1 MAATALAQKPVT
13 EAYSYMD
20 RINKLRDRV
29 LKSTPTMDIENALI
43 LTESF
48 KKTEALPR
56 EMRKAMAFKD
66 VCSKK
71 TVTIWDHELIVG
83 CSGKMARGGVLC
95 ADVCWSVLDKELDTI
110 STRPYDP
117 FYISEEDKQLFKE
130 VIKPYWQGR
139 SNFEKWEAQA
149 PPDIVDL
156 KENAVIYIDRKA
168 VRGPGELT
176 PNYEELLRE
185 GMNGIIS
192 YIEKKKSEYSLSKP
206 NHYPRIAYLN
216 AMLTAAEG
224 IITLG
229 RRYRDEALRMA
240 AQETDAL
247 RREELERIAE
257 VFFQIPANPARTFH
271 EALQFVYLYHSSI
284 FMEQNA
290 ASYNLGRIDQ
300 YLYPYYKADIEAGRL
315 TPEEAQELLDCC
327 WIKLAEP
334 CLFQDGI
341 TAEYA
346 NGYTMFQNVCAGG
359 IDANGRDAVNE
370 LSYMVI
376 QASMDTMLYQPSLSV
391 RYNLA
396 KNPDSFLRKCAEC
409 INTGNGFPAFHNDEV
424 GIRMVQNKGV
434 PLHEAYDW
442 NPCGCVETNLSGRI
456 RGYVSADVNLGSI
469 VEFVLFRG
477 LHRKS
482 GKMLGMDTG
491 DPAAFTSYEQFADAV
506 KRQIDYII
514 TKVVEANNILDEI
527 WDDRPVPF
535 ISLSFR
541 NCIDTAT
548 DYTHGGTKYECGN
561 GIIYDGVADFINSI
575 AAVKELVYE
584 KKTVSMEKL
593 LHALAADFV
602 SYEDVEK
609 KCLEAG
615 KYGND
620 LSGPDQVAAEMLTY
634 LAIQTNTQDS
644 KYGKLM
650 AGILPVT
657 AHVPLGKV
665 VGALPSGRK
674 AWTTLTDGLSPTG
687 GTDVNGASAVLKSV
701 ANIPHDLY
709 ASGTL
714 LNMKLSPEL
723 MKDGRGTLNLMA
735 LLKSACSLGIYHAQ
749 FNVVDKATLLKA
761 QKYPDDYRDLLV
773 RVAGYTAYFV
783 ELCPDVQNE
792 IINRTAQES
801 FSGARIGGCC

>member
-1 MAATALAQKPVT
+1 MT
-13 EAYSYMD
+13 YMD
-20 RINKLRDRV
+20 RITKLRDRV
-29 LKSTPTMDIENALI
+29 VNATPTMDIENALI

-48 KKTEALPR
+48 RKTEALPR
-56 EMRKAMAFKD
+56 ENRKAQAFKD
-66 VCSKK
+66 VCAQK
-71 TVTIWDHELIVG
+71 TITIWDHELIVG
-83 CSGKMARGGVLC
+83 CSGKMPRGGVLC
-95 ADVCWSVLDKELDTI
+95 ADVCWSVLDKELETI
-110 STRPYDP
+110 SNRPYDP
-117 FYISEEDKQLFKE
+117 FYISEEDKTKFKE

-149 PPDIVDL
+149 PQDIVDL

-176 PNYEELLRE
+176 PHYAELLSE
-185 GMNGIIS
+185 GMEGIMA
-192 YIEKKKSEYSLSKP
+192 YIEKKKAEYDLAKA
-206 NHYPRIAYLN
+206 NHYPRVAYLD
-216 AMLTAAEG
+216 AMITAAEG
-224 IITLG
+224 MIILG
-229 RRYRDEALRMA
+229 QRYREEALRQA
-240 AQETDAL
+240 KDEADETRKQEL
-247 RREELERIAE
+247 LELAE
-257 VFFQIPANPARTFH
+257 VFSQIPAKPARTFH

-290 ASYNLGRIDQ
+290 ASYNLGRMDQ
-300 YLYPYYKADIEAGRL
+300 YLYPYYKADLEAGRI
-315 TPEEAQELLDCC
+315 TPEKAQELLDCT

-334 CLFQDGI
+334 CLFQDGV

-359 IDANGRDAVNE
+359 IDKHGQDAVND

-391 RYNLA
+391 RYNLS
-396 KNPDSFLRKCAEC
+396 KNPDSFLKKCAEC

-442 NPCGCVETNLSGRI
+442 NPCGCVETNLAGKI
-456 RGYVSADVNLGSI
+456 RGYVSADVNLASL

-482 GKMLGMDTG
+482 GKILGKDTG
-491 DPAAFTSYEQFADAV
+491 DPRNFKTYEDFATAV
-506 KRQIDYII
+506 REQVDFII
-514 TKVVEANNILDEI
+514 RKVVKANNILDEI

-548 DYTHGGTKYECGN
+548 DYTHGGTKYPCGN

-575 AAVKELVYE
+575 AAVKELVFDTGDVE
-584 KKTVSMEKL
+584 MEELIK
-593 LHALAADFV
+593 ALDADFV
-602 SYEDVEK
+602 GYETIQK
-609 KCLEAG
+609 RCLDAE

-620 LSGPDQVAAEMLTY
+620 LDNPDRVAAEMMTY
-634 LAIQTNTQDS
+634 LAVQTNTQDS
-644 KYGKLM
+644 KYGNLM
-650 AGILPVT
+650 SGILPVT
-657 AHVPLGKV
+657 AHVPLGKT
-665 VGALPSGRK
+665 VGALPSGRN

-687 GTDVNGASAVLKSV
+687 GTDINGASAVLKSV
-701 ANIPHDLY
+701 AKIPHDLY

-723 MKDGRGTLNLMA
+723 MKEGGRGIVNLMN
-735 LLKSACSLGIYHAQ
+735 LLKTACSLGVFHAQ
-749 FNVVDKATLLKA
+749 FNVVDKEQLIKA
-761 QKYPDDYRDLLV
+761 QKEPEKYKDLLI

-783 ELCPDVQNE
+783 ELCPEVQDE
-792 IINRTAQES
+792 IIHRTIQES
-801 FSGARIGGCC
+801 FNPHKIACCG

>member
-1 MAATALAQKPVT
+1 MGIENKTA
-13 EAYSYMD
+13 SYMN

-29 LKSTPTMDIENALI
+29 VNATPTMDIENALI

-56 EMRKAMAFKD
+56 EMRKAQAFKD
-66 VCSKK
+66 VCTKK
-71 TVTIWDHELIVG
+71 TITIWDNELIVG

-95 ADVCWSVLDKELDTI
+95 ADVCWSVLDKELETI
-110 STRPYDP
+110 SNRPYDP
-117 FYISEEDKQLFKE
+117 FYISDEDKKLFKD
-130 VIKPYWQGR
+130 VIKPYWLGR

-149 PPDIVDL
+149 PKDIVDL

-176 PNYEELLRE
+176 PAYDELLRE
-185 GMNGIIS
+185 GMDGIIA
-192 YIEKKKSEYSLSKP
+192 YIEQKKSEYDLSKP

-216 AMLTAAEG
+216 AMITAAEG
-224 IITLG
+224 MKILG
-229 RRYRDEALRMA
+229 ERYREEALRLA
-240 AQETDAL
+240 AEETDET
-247 RREELERIAE
+247 RRGELEKIAE
-257 VFFQIPANPARTFH
+257 VFSQIPARPARNFH
-271 EALQFVYLYHSSI
+271 EAIQFVYLYHSSI

-300 YLYPYYKADIEAGRL
+300 YLYPYYKADLEAGRIS
-315 TPEEAQELLDCC
+315 PEHAQELFDCT
-327 WIKLAEP
+327 WVKLAEP
-334 CLFQDGI
+334 CLFQDGV

-359 IDANGRDAVNE
+359 IDQFGQDAVND

-396 KNPDSFLRKCAEC
+396 KNPDSFLRKCADC

-424 GIRMVQNKGV
+424 GIRMMQNKGV

-469 VEFVLFRG
+469 VEFVMNRG
-477 LHRKS
+477 IHRKS
-482 GKMLGMDTG
+482 GKMLGIDTG
-491 DPAAFTSYEQFADAV
+491 DPRQFSTHREFADAV
-506 KRQIDYII
+506 KNQIDYII
-514 TKVVEANNILDEI
+514 KKVVEANNVLDEI

-535 ISLSFR
+535 ISLTFR

-548 DYTHGGTKYECGN
+548 DYTHGGTKYKCGN
-561 GIIYDGVADFINSI
+561 GIIYDGIADFINSI
-575 AAVKELVYE
+575 AAVKELVFD
-584 KKTVSMEKL
+584 KKSVTMGQLIE
-593 LHALAADFV
+593 ALDADF
-602 SYEDVEK
+602 EGFDEIRE
-609 KCLEAG
+609 KCLNAE

-620 LSGPDQVAAEMLTY
+620 LDNPDRVAAEMMTHI
-634 LAIQTNTQDS
+634 AVNTNKQDS

-650 AGILPVT
+650 SGVLPVT

-701 ANIPHDLY
+701 AKIPHDLFS
-709 ASGTL
+709 SGTL
-714 LNMKLSPEL
+714 LNMKLSNEL
-723 MKDGRGTLNLMA
+723 MKEERGPVHLMS
-735 LLKSACSLGIYHAQ
+735 LLKSACSLGVFHAQ
-749 FNVVDKATLLKA
+749 FNVVDREVLLKA
-761 QKYPDDYRDLLV
+761 QKYPEDHKDLLI

-783 ELCPDVQNE
+783 ELCPEVQDE
-792 IINRTAQES
+792 IIHRTVQEE
-801 FSGARIGGCC
+801 FTPARAGGCC

>member
-1 MAATALAQKPVT
+1 MT
-13 EAYSYMD
+13 YMD
-20 RINKLRDRV
+20 RITKLRDRV
-29 LKSTPTMDIENALI
+29 VNATPTMDIENALI

-48 KKTEALPR
+48 RKTEALPR
-56 EMRKAMAFKD
+56 ENRKAQAFKD
-66 VCSKK
+66 VCAQK
-71 TVTIWDHELIVG
+71 TITIWDHELIVG
-83 CSGKMARGGVLC
+83 CSGKMPRGGVLC
-95 ADVCWSVLDKELDTI
+95 ADVCWSVLDKELETI
-110 STRPYDP
+110 SNRPYDP
-117 FYISEEDKQLFKE
+117 FYISEEDKTKFKE

-149 PPDIVDL
+149 PQDIVDL

-176 PNYEELLRE
+176 PHYAELLSE
-185 GMNGIIS
+185 GMEGIMA
-192 YIEKKKSEYSLSKP
+192 YIEKKKAEYDLAKA
-206 NHYPRIAYLN
+206 NHYPRVAYLD
-216 AMLTAAEG
+216 AMITAAEG
-224 IITLG
+224 MIILG
-229 RRYRDEALRMA
+229 QRYREEALRQA
-240 AQETDAL
+240 KDEADETRKQEL
-247 RREELERIAE
+247 LELAE
-257 VFFQIPANPARTFH
+257 VFSQIPAKPARTFH

-290 ASYNLGRIDQ
+290 ASYNLGRMDQ
-300 YLYPYYKADIEAGRL
+300 YLYPYYKADLEAGRI
-315 TPEEAQELLDCC
+315 TPEKAQELLDCT

-334 CLFQDGI
+334 CLFQDGV

-359 IDANGRDAVNE
+359 IDKHGQDAVND

-391 RYNLA
+391 RYNLS
-396 KNPDSFLRKCAEC
+396 KNPDSFLKKCAEC

-442 NPCGCVETNLSGRI
+442 NPCGCVETNLAGKI
-456 RGYVSADVNLGSI
+456 RGYVSADVNLASL

-482 GKMLGMDTG
+482 GKILGKDTG
-491 DPAAFTSYEQFADAV
+491 DPRNFKTYEDFATAV
-506 KRQIDYII
+506 REQVDFII
-514 TKVVEANNILDEI
+514 RKVVKANNILDEI

-548 DYTHGGTKYECGN
+548 DYTHGGTKYPCGN

-575 AAVKELVYE
+575 AAVKELVFDTGDVE
-584 KKTVSMEKL
+584 MEELIK
-593 LHALAADFV
+593 ALDADFAG
-602 SYEDVEK
+602 YENIQK
-609 KCLEAG
+609 RCLDAE

-620 LSGPDQVAAEMLTY
+620 LDNPDRVAAEMMTY
-634 LAIQTNTQDS
+634 LAVQTNTQDS
-644 KYGKLM
+644 KYGNLM
-650 AGILPVT
+650 SGILPVT
-657 AHVPLGKV
+657 AHVPLGKT
-665 VGALPSGRK
+665 VGALPSGRN

-687 GTDVNGASAVLKSV
+687 GTDINGASAVLKSV
-701 ANIPHDLY
+701 AKIPHDLY

-723 MKDGRGTLNLMA
+723 MKEGGRGIVNLMN
-735 LLKSACSLGIYHAQ
+735 LLKTACSLGVFHAQ
-749 FNVVDKATLLKA
+749 FNVVDKEQLIKA
-761 QKYPDDYRDLLV
+761 QKEPEKYKDLLI

-783 ELCPDVQNE
+783 ELCPEVQDE
-792 IINRTAQES
+792 IIHRTIQES
-801 FSGARIGGCC
+801 FNPHKIACCG

>member
-1 MAATALAQKPVT
+1 MT
-13 EAYSYMD
+13 YMD
-20 RINKLRDRV
+20 RITKLRDRV
-29 LKSTPTMDIENALI
+29 VNATPTMDIENALI

-48 KKTEALPR
+48 RKTEALPR
-56 EMRKAMAFKD
+56 ENRKAQAFKD
-66 VCSKK
+66 VCAQK
-71 TVTIWDHELIVG
+71 TITIWDHELIVG
-83 CSGKMARGGVLC
+83 CSGKMPRGGVLC
-95 ADVCWSVLDKELDTI
+95 ADVCWSVLDKELETI
-110 STRPYDP
+110 SNRPYDP
-117 FYISEEDKQLFKE
+117 FYISEEDKTKFKE

-149 PPDIVDL
+149 PQDIVDL

-176 PNYEELLRE
+176 PHYAELLSE
-185 GMNGIIS
+185 GMEGIMA
-192 YIEKKKSEYSLSKP
+192 YIEKKKAEYDLAKA
-206 NHYPRIAYLN
+206 NHYPRVAYLD
-216 AMLTAAEG
+216 AMITAAEG
-224 IITLG
+224 MIILG
-229 RRYRDEALRMA
+229 QRYREEALRQA
-240 AQETDAL
+240 KDEANETRKQEL
-247 RREELERIAE
+247 LELAE
-257 VFFQIPANPARTFH
+257 VFSRIPAKPARTFH

-290 ASYNLGRIDQ
+290 ASYNLGRMDQ
-300 YLYPYYKADIEAGRL
+300 YLYPYYKADLEAGRI
-315 TPEEAQELLDCC
+315 TPEKAQELLDCT

-334 CLFQDGI
+334 CLFQDGV

-359 IDANGRDAVNE
+359 IDKHGQDAVND

-391 RYNLA
+391 RYNLS
-396 KNPDSFLRKCAEC
+396 KNPDSFLKKCAEC

-442 NPCGCVETNLSGRI
+442 NPCGCVETNLAGKI
-456 RGYVSADVNLGSI
+456 RGYVSADVNLASL

-482 GKMLGMDTG
+482 GKILGKDTG
-491 DPAAFTSYEQFADAV
+491 DPRNFKTYEDFATAV
-506 KRQIDYII
+506 REQVDFII
-514 TKVVEANNILDEI
+514 RKVVKANNILDEI

-548 DYTHGGTKYECGN
+548 DYTHGGTKYPCGN

-575 AAVKELVYE
+575 AAVKELVFDTGDVE
-584 KKTVSMEKL
+584 MEELIK
-593 LHALAADFV
+593 ALDADFV
-602 SYEDVEK
+602 GYETIQK
-609 KCLEAG
+609 RCLEAE

-620 LSGPDQVAAEMLTY
+620 LDNPDRVAAEMMTY
-634 LAIQTNTQDS
+634 LAVQTNTQDS
-644 KYGKLM
+644 KYGNLM
-650 AGILPVT
+650 SGILPVT
-657 AHVPLGKV
+657 AHVPLGKT
-665 VGALPSGRK
+665 VGALPSGRN

-687 GTDVNGASAVLKSV
+687 GTDINGASAVLKSV
-701 ANIPHDLY
+701 AKIPHDLY

-723 MKDGRGTLNLMA
+723 MKEGGRGIVNLMN
-735 LLKSACSLGIYHAQ
+735 LLKTACSLGVFHAQ
-749 FNVVDKATLLKA
+749 FNVVDKEQLIKA
-761 QKYPDDYRDLLV
+761 QKEPEKYKDLLI

-783 ELCPDVQNE
+783 ELCPEVQDE
-792 IINRTAQES
+792 IIHRTIQET
-801 FSGARIGGCC
+801 FNPHKIACCG

>member
-1 MAATALAQKPVT
+1 MN
-13 EAYSYMD
+13 YMD
-20 RINKLRDRV
+20 RIEKLRERV
-29 LKSTPTMDIENALI
+29 VNATPTMDIENALI

-48 KKTEALPR
+48 RRTEAQPR
-56 EMRKAMAFKD
+56 ENRKAIAFKD
-66 VCSKK
+66 VCRQK
-71 TVTIWDHELIVG
+71 TITIWDHELIVG

-117 FYISEEDKQLFKE
+117 FYISESDKKLFRQ
-130 VIKPYWQGR
+130 VIKPYWLGR
-139 SNFEKWEAQA
+139 SNFEKWEARA
-149 PPDIVDL
+149 PRDIVDL
-156 KENAVIYIDRKA
+156 KENGVIYIDRKA

-176 PNYEELLRE
+176 PDYKELLAE
-185 GMNGIIS
+185 GMEGIIA
-192 YIEKKKSEYSLSKP
+192 YIREKKSEYDLSQP
-206 NHYPRIAYLN
+206 NHYPRIAYLD
-216 AMLTAAEG
+216 AMTTAAEG
-224 IITLG
+224 MIVLG
-229 RRYRDEALRMA
+229 QRYRDEALGLA
-240 AQETDAL
+240 ETETDPV
-247 RREELERIAE
+247 RKQELLDIAA
-257 VFFQIPANPARTFH
+257 VFEQIPAKPAKTFH
-271 EALQFVYLYHSSI
+271 QALQFVYLYHASI

-300 YLYPYYKADIEAGRL
+300 YLYPYYKADLDAGRI
-315 TPEEAQELLDCC
+315 TPEKAQELLDCT

-334 CLFQDGI
+334 CLFQDGV

-359 IDANGRDAVNE
+359 IDANGQDAVND

-391 RYNLA
+391 RYNLS

-442 NPCGCVETNLSGRI
+442 NPCGCVETNLAGKI
-456 RGYVSADVNLGSI
+456 RGYVSADVNLASL

-477 LHRKS
+477 IHRKS
-482 GKMLGMDTG
+482 GKMLGIDTG
-491 DPAAFTSYEQFADAV
+491 DPATFTTYDQFADAV
-506 KRQIDYII
+506 KAQVNHVVK
-514 TKVVEANNILDEI
+514 KVVEANNILDEI

-548 DYTHGGTKYECGN
+548 DYTHGGTKYPCGN

-575 AAVKELVYE
+575 SAVKELVFD
-584 KKTVSMEKL
+584 TGDVSMDRL
-593 LHALAADFV
+593 IQALAADFV
-602 SYEDVEK
+602 SYEDVQK
-609 KCLEAG
+609 RCRDAQ

-620 LSGPDQVAAEMLTY
+620 LDGPDSVAADMMTY
-634 LAIQTNTQDS
+634 LAVRTNTRDS
-644 KYGKLM
+644 KYGNLM
-650 AGILPVT
+650 SGILPVT
-657 AHVPLGKV
+657 AHVPLGKT
-665 VGALPSGRK
+665 VGALPSGRN

-701 ANIPHDLY
+701 AKIPHDLY

-723 MKDGRGTLNLMA
+723 MKAERGVVNLMS
-735 LLKSACSLGIYHAQ
+735 LLKTACSLGVFHAQ
-749 FNVVDKATLLKA
+749 FNVVDKDVLIKA
-761 QKYPDDYRDLLV
+761 QQEPEKYKDLLI

-783 ELCPDVQNE
+783 ELCPEVQDE
-792 IINRTAQES
+792 IIHRTIQES
-801 FSGARIGGCC
+801 FVPQQAAGGCC

>member
-1 MAATALAQKPVT
+1 
-13 EAYSYMD
+13 MD
-20 RINKLRDRV
+20 RIKKLRDRV
-29 LKSTPTMDIENALI
+29 LHATPTMDIENAVI

-56 EMRKAMAFKD
+56 EMRKAQAFKD
-66 VCSKK
+66 VCSRK
-71 TVTIWDHELIVG
+71 TITIWDHELIVG
-83 CSGKMARGGVLC
+83 CSGKVPRGGVLC

-117 FYISEEDKQLFKE
+117 FYISEEDKKLFKE

-139 SNFEKWEAQA
+139 SNFEKWQAQA
-149 PPDIVDL
+149 PADIVDL

-185 GMNGIIS
+185 GIDGIIA

-216 AMLTAAEG
+216 AMRTAAEG
-224 IITLG
+224 IIILG
-229 RRYRDEALRMA
+229 QRYRDEALRLA
-240 AQETDAL
+240 ARETDER
-247 RREELERIAE
+247 RREELEAIAE
-257 VFFQIPANPARTFH
+257 VFSQIPARPARTFH

-315 TPEEAQELLDCC
+315 TPEAAQEMLDCA

-334 CLFQDGI
+334 CLFQDEV

-359 IDANGRDAVNE
+359 IDANGQDAVND

-424 GIRMVQNKGV
+424 GIRMMQNKGV

-456 RGYVSADVNLGSI
+456 RGYVSADVNLASI
-469 VEFVLFRG
+469 IEFVLFRG

-482 GKMLGMDTG
+482 GKMLGIDTG
-491 DPAAFTSYEQFADAV
+491 DPTTFTIYAQFADAV
-506 KRQIDYII
+506 KRQIDYIV

-575 AAVKELVYE
+575 AAIKELVFE

-602 SYEDVEK
+602 SFEDVQK
-609 KCLEAG
+609 KCLGAE

-620 LSGPDQVAAEMLTY
+620 LAGPDQVAADMLAY
-634 LAIQTNTQDS
+634 LAIKTNTQDS

-701 ANIPHDLY
+701 AKIPHDLF

-723 MKDGRGTLNLMA
+723 MQDARGTLNLMS
-735 LLKSACSLGIYHAQ
+735 LLKSACSLGVFHAQ
-749 FNVVDKATLLKA
+749 FNVVNRETLIKA
-761 QKYPDDYRDLLV
+761 QKHPDDYRDLLV

-792 IINRTAQES
+792 IIDRTVQES
-801 FSGARIGGCC
+801 FTGARIGGCC

>member
-1 MAATALAQKPVT
+1 MANPNRSSAP
-13 EAYSYMD
+13 YMD

-29 LKSTPTMDIENALI
+29 VNATPTMDIENALI

-56 EMRKAMAFKD
+56 ENRKAQAFKD

-71 TVTIWDHELIVG
+71 SITIWDHELIVG
-83 CSGKMARGGVLC
+83 CSGKVPRGGVLC

-130 VIKPYWQGR
+130 VIKPYWLGR

-149 PPDIVDL
+149 PADIVDL

-176 PNYEELLRE
+176 PNYDELLSE
-185 GMNGIIS
+185 GMEGIIA
-192 YIEKKKSEYSLSKP
+192 YIKSKQAGYDLSKP
-206 NHYPRIAYLN
+206 NHYPRIKYLD
-216 AMLTAAEG
+216 AMITAAEG
-224 IITLG
+224 MIILG
-229 RRYRDEALRMA
+229 ERYKEEALRLA
-240 AQETDAL
+240 AEETDEVRKA
-247 RREELERIAE
+247 ELEEIAD
-257 VFFQIPANPARTFH
+257 VFSQIPAKPARTFR
-271 EALQFVYLYHSSI
+271 EALQFVYLYHASI

-300 YLYPYYKADIEAGRL
+300 YLYPYYKADVEAGIL
-315 TPEEAQELLDCC
+315 TPEMAQELLDCT

-334 CLFQDGI
+334 CLFQDGV

-359 IDANGRDAVNE
+359 IDANGRDAVND
-370 LSYMVI
+370 LSYLVI

-391 RYNLA
+391 RYNMA
-396 KNPDSFLRKCAEC
+396 KNPDSFLKKCAEC

-456 RGYVSADVNLGSI
+456 RGYVSADVNLASI

-477 LHRKS
+477 FHRKS
-482 GKMLGMDTG
+482 GKILGIDTG
-491 DPAAFTSYEQFADAV
+491 DPTKFETYQDFADAV
-506 KRQIDYII
+506 KKQIDYII
-514 TKVVEANNILDEI
+514 KKVVEANNILDEI

-575 AAVKELVYE
+575 AAVKELVFD
-584 KKTVSMEKL
+584 KKEIPMEKMIQ
-593 LHALAADFV
+593 ALAADFV
-602 SYEDVEK
+602 SYEDVRK
-609 KCLEAG
+609 KCLDAQ

-620 LSGPDQVAAEMLTY
+620 LDLPDDVAAEMMTY
-634 LAIQTNTQDS
+634 LAVQTNQQDS

-650 AGILPVT
+650 SGILPVT
-657 AHVPLGKV
+657 AHVPLGKT

-687 GTDVNGASAVLKSV
+687 GTDVNGAGSVLKSV
-701 ANIPHDLY
+701 AKIPHDLY

-723 MKDGRGTLNLMA
+723 MKDERGTINLMS
-735 LLKSACSLGIYHAQ
+735 LLKSACSLGVFHAQ
-749 FNVVDKATLLKA
+749 FNVVDKEMLIKA
-761 QKYPDDYRDLLV
+761 QKAPEEHKDLLV

-783 ELCPDVQNE
+783 ELCPPVQDE
-792 IINRTAQES
+792 IIGRTVQES
-801 FSGARIGGCC
+801 FAPAKAGGCC

>member
-1 MAATALAQKPVT
+1 
-13 EAYSYMD
+13 MD
-20 RINKLRDRV
+20 RINKLRERV
-29 LKSTPTMDIENALI
+29 VNATPTMDIENALI

-56 EMRKAMAFKD
+56 EMRKAKAFKD
-66 VCSKK
+66 VCSEK
-71 TVTIWDHELIVG
+71 TITIWDHELIVG
-83 CSGKMARGGVLC
+83 CSGKMPRGGVLC
-95 ADVCWSVLDKELDTI
+95 ADVCWSVLDKELETI
-110 STRPYDP
+110 SNRPYDP
-117 FYISEEDKQLFKE
+117 FYISEEDKKKFKE
-130 VIKPYWQGR
+130 VIKPYWLGR

-149 PPDIVDL
+149 PKDIVDL

-176 PNYEELLRE
+176 PDYQELLRE
-185 GMNGIIS
+185 GMNGIIT

-206 NHYPRIAYLN
+206 NHYARIAYLD
-216 AMLTAAEG
+216 AMITAAQG
-224 IITLG
+224 MIRLG
-229 RRYRDEALRMA
+229 ERYKEEALCLA
-240 AQETDAL
+240 EKETDKVR
-247 RREELERIAE
+247 RRELEKIAG
-257 VFFQIPANPARTFH
+257 VFSSIPAQPAQTFY
-271 EALQFVYLYHSSI
+271 EALQFVYLYHSCI

-290 ASYNLGRIDQ
+290 ASYNLGRMDQ
-300 YLYPYYKADIEAGRL
+300 YLYPYYKADLEAGRI
-315 TPEEAQELLDCC
+315 TPDEAQELLNCT
-327 WIKLAEP
+327 WVKLAEP
-334 CLFQDGI
+334 CLFQDGV

-359 IDANGRDAVNE
+359 INQYGQDAVND

-396 KNPDSFLRKCAEC
+396 KNPDSFLRKCADC

-456 RGYVSADVNLGSI
+456 RGYVSADVNLGSL
-469 VEFVLFRG
+469 VEFILFQG
-477 LHRKS
+477 VHQKS
-482 GKMLGMDTG
+482 GKQLGINTG
-491 DPAAFTSYEQFADAV
+491 DPTQFTTYQEFADAA
-506 KRQIDYII
+506 KRQIDHII
-514 TKVVEANNILDEI
+514 KKVVEANNVLDEI

-535 ISLSFR
+535 ISLTFR

-548 DYTHGGTKYECGN
+548 DYTHGGTKYKCGN
-561 GIIYDGVADFINSI
+561 GIIYDGIADFINSI
-575 AAVKELVYE
+575 AAVKELVFD
-584 KKTVSMEKL
+584 KKSMTMAQLIE
-593 LHALAADFV
+593 ALSADFV
-602 SYEDVEK
+602 GYEDIRK
-609 KCLEAG
+609 KCLEAK

-620 LSGPDQVAAEMLTY
+620 LDSPDQVAAEMMTY
-634 LAIQTNTQDS
+634 IAIQTNQQDS

-650 AGILPVT
+650 SGVLPVT

-701 ANIPHDLY
+701 AKIPHDLF

-714 LNMKLSPEL
+714 LNMKLSHEL
-723 MKDGRGTLNLMA
+723 MKDERGPLHLMS
-735 LLKSACSLGIYHAQ
+735 LLKSACSLGVFHAQ
-749 FNVVDKATLLKA
+749 FNVVDRKVLLAA
-761 QKYPDDYRDLLV
+761 QKNPENYKDLLI

-783 ELCPDVQNE
+783 ELCPEVQDE
-792 IINRTAQES
+792 IINRTIQDEFVPAM
-801 FSGARIGGCC
+801 AGGCC

>member
-1 MAATALAQKPVT
+1 MASATATAQKPQT
-13 EAYSYMD
+13 HFYMD
-20 RINKLRDRV
+20 RINKLRERV
-29 LKSTPTMDIENALI
+29 LSATPTMDIENALI

-48 KKTEALPR
+48 KRTEALPR
-56 EMRKAMAFKD
+56 EMRKAQAFKD
-66 VCSKK
+66 VCSQK
-71 TVTIWDHELIVG
+71 TITIWDHELIVG
-83 CSGKMARGGVLC
+83 CSGKVPRGGVLC
-95 ADVCWSVLDKELDTI
+95 ADVCWSVVDKELDTI

-117 FYISEEDKQLFKE
+117 FFISEEDKQLFKE
-130 VIKPYWQGR
+130 VIKPYWKGR

-149 PPDIVDL
+149 PADIVDL

-192 YIEKKKSEYSLSKP
+192 YIEEKKSEYSLATA
-206 NHYPRIAYLN
+206 NHYPKIAYLD
-216 AMLTAAEG
+216 AMRTAAEG
-224 IITLG
+224 IIILG
-229 RRYRDEALRMA
+229 NRYRDEALRLA
-240 AQETDAL
+240 SEEADPR
-247 RREELERIAE
+247 RREELEKIAE
-257 VFFQIPANPARTFH
+257 VFTQIPARPARTFH

-300 YLYPYYKADIEAGRL
+300 YLYPYYKTDIEAGRL
-315 TPEEAQELLDCC
+315 TPEEAQELLDCA

-334 CLFQDGI
+334 CLFQDEV

-359 IDANGRDAVNE
+359 IDANGQDAVND

-424 GIRMVQNKGV
+424 GIRMMQNKGV

-442 NPCGCVETNLSGRI
+442 NPCGCVETNLNGRI
-456 RGYVSADVNLGSI
+456 RGYVSADVNLASI

-482 GKMLGMDTG
+482 GKALGIDTG
-491 DPAAFTSYEQFADAV
+491 DPTTFTSYEQFADAV
-506 KRQIDYII
+506 KRQIDHIV

-548 DYTHGGTKYECGN
+548 DYAHGGTKYECGN
-561 GIIYDGVADFINSI
+561 GIIYDGIADFINSI
-575 AAVKELVYE
+575 AAVKELVFE
-584 KKTVSMEKL
+584 KKSLTMEKL
-593 LHALAADFV
+593 LRALAADFI
-602 SYEDVEK
+602 SFEDVQK
-609 KCLEAG
+609 KCLEAE

-620 LSGPDQVAAEMLTY
+620 LAGPDHVAAEMMSY
-634 LAIQTNTQDS
+634 LAIKTNTQDS

-701 ANIPHDLY
+701 AKIPHDLF

-723 MKDGRGTLNLMA
+723 MRDARGTLNLMS
-735 LLKSACSLGIYHAQ
+735 LLKSACSLGVFHAQ
-749 FNVVDKATLLKA
+749 FNVVDKETLIKA
-761 QKYPDDYRDLLV
+761 QKQPDDYRDLLV

-792 IINRTAQES
+792 IIDRTVQES
-801 FSGARIGGCC
+801 FAQKRAGGCC

>member
-1 MAATALAQKPVT
+1 MT
-13 EAYSYMD
+13 YMN
-20 RINKLRDRV
+20 RIEKLRERV
-29 LKSTPTMDIENALI
+29 VNATPTMDIENALI

-48 KKTEALPR
+48 RKTEALPR
-56 EMRKAMAFKD
+56 ENRKAKAFKD

-83 CSGKMARGGVLC
+83 CSGKLPRGGVLC

-117 FYISEEDKQLFKE
+117 FFISEEDKKLFRQ
-130 VIKPYWQGR
+130 VIKPYWLGR

-149 PPDIVDL
+149 PQDIVDL

-176 PNYEELLRE
+176 PDYRELLAE
-185 GMNGIIS
+185 GMEGIIE
-192 YIEKKKSEYSLSKP
+192 YIKGKRKEYDLSKA
-206 NHYPRIAYLN
+206 NHYPRIAYLD
-216 AMLTAAEG
+216 AMITAAQG
-224 IITLG
+224 MIILG
-229 RRYRDEALRMA
+229 KRYRDEALHLAGNEKDQKRK
-240 AQETDAL
+240 Q
-247 RREELERIAE
+247 ELEQIAT
-257 VFFQIPANPARTFH
+257 VFETIPAKPATTFH
-271 EALQFVYLYHSSI
+271 EALQFVYLYHSCI

-300 YLYPYYKADIEAGRL
+300 YLYPYYKADLEAGRI
-315 TPEEAQELLDCC
+315 TPEKAQELLDCT

-334 CLFQDGI
+334 CLFQDGT

-359 IDANGRDAVNE
+359 IDKNGQDAVND

-391 RYNLA
+391 RYNLS
-396 KNPDSFLRKCAEC
+396 KNPDSFLKKCAEC

-442 NPCGCVETNLSGRI
+442 NPCGCVETNLAGKI
-456 RGYVSADVNLGSI
+456 RGYVSADINLASI

-477 LHRKS
+477 IHRKS
-482 GKMLGMDTG
+482 GKMLGIDTG
-491 DPAAFTSYEQFADAV
+491 DPTTFKSYEEFAAAI
-506 KRQIDYII
+506 KQQIDYVIK
-514 TKVVEANNILDEI
+514 KVVEANNILDEI

-535 ISLSFR
+535 ISLAFR

-548 DYTHGGTKYECGN
+548 DYTHGGTKYPCGN

-575 AAVKELVYE
+575 SAVKELVFD
-584 KKTVSMEKL
+584 TGDVPMERMIQ
-593 LHALAADFV
+593 ALASDFV
-602 SYEDVEK
+602 SYEDVQK
-609 KCLEAG
+609 RCLKAE

-620 LSGPDQVAAEMLTY
+620 LDGPDAVAADMMTY
-634 LAIQTNTQDS
+634 LAVQTNTQDS

-650 AGILPVT
+650 SGILPVT
-657 AHVPLGKV
+657 AHVPLGKT
-665 VGALPSGRK
+665 VGALPSGRN

-687 GTDVNGASAVLKSV
+687 GTDLNGASSVLRSV
-701 ANIPHDLY
+701 AKIPHDLY

-723 MKDGRGTLNLMA
+723 MQEQRGIVNLMS
-735 LLKSACSLGIYHAQ
+735 LLKTACSLGVFHAQ
-749 FNVVDKATLLKA
+749 FNVVDKDALIRA
-761 QKYPDDYRDLLV
+761 QKEPEKYKDLLI

-783 ELCPDVQNE
+783 ELCPEVQDE
-792 IINRTAQES
+792 IIHRTIQES
-801 FSGARIGGCC
+801 FAAQRCCG

>member
-1 MAATALAQKPVT
+1 MNSNAD
-13 EAYSYMD
+13 YMD
-20 RINKLRDRV
+20 RIQKLRDRV
-29 LKSTPTMDIENALI
+29 VNATPTMDIENALI

-48 KKTEALPR
+48 RQTEALPR
-56 EMRKAMAFKD
+56 EMRKAKAFKD
-66 VCSKK
+66 VCAKK
-71 TVTIWDHELIVG
+71 TITIWDHELIVG

-117 FYISEEDKQLFKE
+117 FYISEADKKQFRQ
-130 VIKPYWQGR
+130 VIKPYWLGR

-149 PPDIVDL
+149 PKDIVDL

-176 PNYEELLRE
+176 PDYRELLAE
-185 GMNGIIS
+185 GMNGIIA
-192 YIEKKKSEYSLSKP
+192 YIEKKRAEYDLAKP
-206 NHYPRIAYLN
+206 SHYPKIAYLD
-216 AMLTAAEG
+216 AMKTAAEG
-224 IITLG
+224 MIILG
-229 RRYRDEALRMA
+229 ERYREKALEMA
-240 AQETDAL
+240 ETETDDI
-247 RREELERIAE
+247 RKQELLQIAK
-257 VFFQIPANPARTFH
+257 VFSRIPAQPATSFY
-271 EALQFVYLYHSSI
+271 ESLQFVYLYHSSI

-300 YLYPYYKADIEAGRL
+300 YLYPYYKADLAAGRI
-315 TPEEAQELLDCC
+315 TPEKAQELLDCT

-334 CLFQDGI
+334 CLFQDET

-359 IDANGRDAVNE
+359 IDANGQDAVND

-391 RYNLA
+391 RYNLS
-396 KNPDSFLRKCAEC
+396 KNPDTFLKKCAEC

-442 NPCGCVETNLSGRI
+442 NPCGCVETNLAGKI
-456 RGYVSADVNLGSI
+456 RGYVSADVNLPSL

-477 LHRKS
+477 VHRKS
-482 GKMLGMDTG
+482 GKMLGIDTG
-491 DPAAFTSYEQFADAV
+491 DPTQFKTYDEFAAAV
-506 KRQIDYII
+506 KRQIDHII
-514 TKVVEANNILDEI
+514 KKVVQANNILDEI

-575 AAVKELVYE
+575 SAVKELVFDT
-584 KKTVSMEKL
+584 KDVSMERL
-593 LHALAADFV
+593 IQALAADFV
-602 SYEDVEK
+602 SYDDVWAR
-609 KCLEAG
+609 CLAAQ

-620 LSGPDQVAAEMLTY
+620 LEGPDAVAAEMMTY
-634 LAIQTNTQDS
+634 LAVQTNTQDS

-650 AGILPVT
+650 SGILPVT
-657 AHVPLGKV
+657 AHVPLGKT
-665 VGALPSGRK
+665 VGALPSGRR

-723 MKDGRGTLNLMA
+723 MKEQRGIVNLMS
-735 LLKSACSLGIYHAQ
+735 LLKTACSLGVFHAQ
-749 FNVVDKATLLKA
+749 FNVVDKEVLIKA
-761 QKYPDDYRDLLV
+761 QKEPEKYRDLLI

-783 ELCPDVQNE
+783 ELCPAVQDE
-792 IINRTAQES
+792 IIHRTIQETL
-801 FSGARIGGCC
+801 AAEKTAAGCC

>member
-1 MAATALAQKPVT
+1 MATATAAAVKPKAQ
-13 EAYSYMD
+13 SYMD
-20 RINKLRDRV
+20 RINKLRERV
-29 LKSTPTMDIENALI
+29 VNATPTMDIENALI

-56 EMRKAMAFKD
+56 EMRKAQAFKD
-66 VCSKK
+66 VCSQK
-71 TVTIWDHELIVG
+71 TITIWDHELIVG
-83 CSGKMARGGVLC
+83 CSGKVPRGGVLC

-110 STRPYDP
+110 SNRPYDP
-117 FYISEEDKQLFKE
+117 FYISEEDKQLFRE

-149 PPDIVDL
+149 PADIVDL

-176 PNYEELLRE
+176 PNYEELLSE
-185 GMNGIIS
+185 GIEGIIT

-216 AMLTAAEG
+216 AMRTAAEG
-224 IITLG
+224 ILSLG
-229 RRYRDEALRMA
+229 QRYREEALRLA
-240 AQETDAL
+240 SEETDAS
-247 RREELERIAE
+247 RREELEKIAE
-257 VFFQIPANPARTFH
+257 VFAQIPARPARTFY

-315 TPEEAQELLDCC
+315 TPEEAQELLDCA

-334 CLFQDGI
+334 CLFQDGV

-359 IDANGRDAVNE
+359 IDANGQDAVND

-396 KNPDSFLRKCAEC
+396 KNPDAFLRKCAEC

-424 GIRMVQNKGV
+424 GIRMMQNKGV

-469 VEFVLFRG
+469 VEFVLLRG

-482 GKMLGMDTG
+482 GKVLGLDTG
-491 DPAAFTSYEQFADAV
+491 DPTTFTSYEQFAEAV

-575 AAVKELVYE
+575 AAVKELVFE
-584 KKTVSMEKL
+584 KKSVSMEKL
-593 LHALAADFV
+593 LQSLAADFV
-602 SYEDVEK
+602 SYEDVQK
-609 KCLEAG
+609 KCLEAE

-620 LSGPDQVAAEMLTY
+620 LEGPDQVAAEMLSY
-634 LAIQTNTQDS
+634 LAIHTNIQDS

-701 ANIPHDLY
+701 SKIPHDLF

-723 MKDGRGTLNLMA
+723 MQDARGTLNLMA
-735 LLKSACSLGIYHAQ
+735 LLKSACSLGVFHAQ
-749 FNVVDKATLLKA
+749 FNVVDKDTLIQA
-761 QKYPDDYRDLLV
+761 QKHPDDYRDLLV
-773 RVAGYTAYFV
+773 RVAGYTAYFI
-783 ELCPDVQNE
+783 ELCPDVQDE
-792 IINRTAQES
+792 IIDRTVQET
-801 FSGARIGGCC
+801 FMGARIGGCC

>member
-1 MAATALAQKPVT
+1 MATTPQTPA
-13 EAYSYMD
+13 YMD
-20 RINKLRDRV
+20 RINTLRERV
-29 LKSTPTMDIENALI
+29 VNATPTMDIENALI

-48 KKTEALPR
+48 KSTEALPR
-56 EMRKAMAFKD
+56 EMRKAKAFKD
-66 VCSKK
+66 VCRKK
-71 TVTIWDHELIVG
+71 TITIWDHELIVG
-83 CSGKMARGGVLC
+83 CSGKVTRGGVLC

-117 FYISEEDKQLFKE
+117 FYISEEDKQLFRE
-130 VIKPYWQGR
+130 VIKPYWLGR

-176 PNYEELLRE
+176 PNYAELLSE
-185 GMNGIIS
+185 GIEGIIAH
-192 YIEKKKSEYSLSKP
+192 IEKRKSEYSLAKP
-206 NHYPRIAYLN
+206 NHYPRIAYLD
-216 AMLTAAEG
+216 AMRTAAEG
-224 IITLG
+224 MLILG
-229 RRYRDEALRMA
+229 ERYREEALRLA
-240 AQETDAL
+240 AETDDA
-247 RREELERIAE
+247 RRKAELETIAA
-257 VFFQIPANPARTFH
+257 VFAQIPARPARTFH
-271 EALQFVYLYHSSI
+271 EALQFVYLYHASI

-300 YLYPYYKADIEAGRL
+300 YLYPYYQADIDAGRI
-315 TPEEAQELLDCC
+315 TPEEAQELLDCA

-334 CLFQDGI
+334 CLFQDEV

-359 IDANGRDAVNE
+359 INANGQDAVND

-409 INTGNGFPAFHNDEV
+409 INTGSGFPAFHNDEV
-424 GIRMVQNKGV
+424 GIRMMQNKGV
-434 PLHEAYDW
+434 HLHEAYDW

-456 RGYVSADVNLGSI
+456 RGYVSADVNLASI
-469 VEFVLFRG
+469 VELVLFRG

-482 GKMLGMDTG
+482 GKMLGIDTG
-491 DPAAFTSYEQFADAV
+491 DPTQFTTYAAFAEAV
-506 KRQIDYII
+506 KRQIDHII
-514 TKVVEANNILDEI
+514 GKVVAANNILDEI

-548 DYTHGGTKYECGN
+548 DYTHGGTKYPCGN

-575 AAVKELVYE
+575 AAVKELVFE
-584 KKTVSMEKL
+584 KQSLSMERL
-593 LHALAADFV
+593 IQALAADFV
-602 SYEDVEK
+602 SYEDVHH
-609 KCLEAG
+609 KCLNAE

-620 LSGPDQVAAEMLTY
+620 LEGPDQVAAEMLSY
-634 LAIQTNTQDS
+634 LAIQTNNSDS

-650 AGILPVT
+650 SGILPVT

-665 VGALPSGRK
+665 VGALPSGRR

-701 ANIPHDLY
+701 SKIPHDLF

-723 MKDGRGTLNLMA
+723 MQNERGVINLMA
-735 LLKSACSLGIYHAQ
+735 LLKSACSLGVFHAQ
-749 FNVVDKATLLKA
+749 FNVVDKETLVQA
-761 QKYPDDYRDLLV
+761 QQYPDDYKDLLV
-773 RVAGYTAYFV
+773 RVAGYTAYFI
-783 ELCPDVQNE
+783 ELCPEVQDE
-792 IINRTAQES
+792 IIDRTVQET
-801 FSGARIGGCC
+801 FSGTIAGGCC

>member
-1 MAATALAQKPVT
+1 MT
-13 EAYSYMD
+13 YMN
-20 RINKLRDRV
+20 RIEKLRERV
-29 LKSTPTMDIENALI
+29 VNATPTMDIENALI

-48 KKTEALPR
+48 RKTEALPR
-56 EMRKAMAFKD
+56 ENRKAQAFKD

-83 CSGKMARGGVLC
+83 CSGKLPRGGVLC
-95 ADVCWSVLDKELDTI
+95 ADVCWSVLDKELNTI

-117 FYISEEDKQLFKE
+117 FFISEEDKKLFRQ
-130 VIKPYWQGR
+130 VIKPYWLGR

-149 PPDIVDL
+149 PQDIVDL

-176 PNYEELLRE
+176 PDYRELLTE
-185 GMNGIIS
+185 GMEGIIE
-192 YIEKKKSEYSLSKP
+192 YIKSKRDEYDLSKA
-206 NHYPRIAYLN
+206 NHYPRIAYLD
-216 AMLTAAEG
+216 AMITAAQG
-224 IITLG
+224 MIILG
-229 RRYRDEALRMA
+229 KRYRDEALRLA
-240 AQETDAL
+240 GNETDQK
-247 RREELERIAE
+247 RKQELEQIAT
-257 VFFQIPANPARTFH
+257 VFETIPAKPATTFH
-271 EALQFVYLYHSSI
+271 EALQFVYLYHSCI

-300 YLYPYYKADIEAGRL
+300 YLYPYYKADLEAGRI
-315 TPEEAQELLDCC
+315 TPEKAQELLDCT

-334 CLFQDGI
+334 CLFQDGT

-359 IDANGRDAVNE
+359 IDKNGQDAVND

-391 RYNLA
+391 RYNLS
-396 KNPDSFLRKCAEC
+396 KNPDSFLKKCAEC

-442 NPCGCVETNLSGRI
+442 NPCGCVETNLAGKI
-456 RGYVSADVNLGSI
+456 RGYVSADINLASI

-477 LHRKS
+477 IHKKS
-482 GKMLGMDTG
+482 GKMLGIDTG
-491 DPAAFTSYEQFADAV
+491 DPTTFKSYEEFAAAI
-506 KRQIDYII
+506 KQQIDYII
-514 TKVVEANNILDEI
+514 KKVVEANNILDEI

-535 ISLSFR
+535 ISLAFR

-548 DYTHGGTKYECGN
+548 DYTHGGTKYPCGN

-575 AAVKELVYE
+575 SAVKELVFD
-584 KKTVSMEKL
+584 TGDVPMERL
-593 LHALAADFV
+593 IQALASDFV
-602 SYEDVEK
+602 SYEDVQK
-609 KCLEAG
+609 RCLKAE

-620 LSGPDQVAAEMLTY
+620 LDGPDAVAADMMTY
-634 LAIQTNTQDS
+634 LAVQTNTQDS

-650 AGILPVT
+650 SGILPVT
-657 AHVPLGKV
+657 AHVPLGKT
-665 VGALPSGRK
+665 VGALPSGRN

-687 GTDVNGASAVLKSV
+687 GTDLNGASSVLRSV
-701 ANIPHDLY
+701 AKIPHDLY

-723 MKDGRGTLNLMA
+723 MQEQRGIVNLMS
-735 LLKSACSLGIYHAQ
+735 LLKTACSLGVFHAQ
-749 FNVVDKATLLKA
+749 FNVVDKDALIRA
-761 QKYPDDYRDLLV
+761 QKEPEKYKDLLI

-783 ELCPDVQNE
+783 ELCPEVQDE
-792 IINRTAQES
+792 IIHRTIQES
-801 FSGARIGGCC
+801 FAAQRCCG

>member
-1 MAATALAQKPVT
+1 MATATALARQPRT
-13 EAYSYMD
+13 GSYMD

-29 LKSTPTMDIENALI
+29 LHATPTMDIENALI

-48 KKTEALPR
+48 KETEALPR
-56 EMRKAMAFKD
+56 EMRKAKAFKE
-66 VCSKK
+66 VCSQK
-71 TVTIWDHELIVG
+71 TITIWDHELIVG
-83 CSGKMARGGVLC
+83 CSGKMPRGGVLC

-130 VIKPYWQGR
+130 VIKPYWRGR
-139 SNFEKWEAQA
+139 SNFEKWQAQA
-149 PPDIVDL
+149 PADIVDL

-185 GMNGIIS
+185 GIDGIIA
-192 YIEKKKSEYSLSKP
+192 YIEKKISEYSLAKP

-216 AMLTAAEG
+216 AMRTAAEG
-224 IITLG
+224 IIILG
-229 RRYRDEALRMA
+229 RRYRDEALRLA
-240 AQETDAL
+240 AQETDAQ
-247 RREELERIAE
+247 RREELEAIAE
-257 VFFQIPANPARTFH
+257 VFSQIPARPARTFH

-300 YLYPYYKADIEAGRL
+300 YLYPYYKADVESGRL
-315 TPEEAQELLDCC
+315 TPEGAQELLDCA

-334 CLFQDGI
+334 CLFQDEI

-359 IDANGRDAVNE
+359 IDANGQDAVNE
-370 LSYMVI
+370 LSYLVI

-424 GIRMVQNKGV
+424 GIRMMQNKGV

-469 VEFVLFRG
+469 VEFVIFRG
-477 LHRKS
+477 MHRKS
-482 GKMLGMDTG
+482 GKMLGIDTG
-491 DPAAFTSYEQFADAV
+491 DPTNFTSYAEFADAV
-506 KRQIDYII
+506 KRQIDHII

-548 DYTHGGTKYECGN
+548 DYTHGGTKYACGN

-575 AAVKELVYE
+575 AAVKELVFE

-602 SYEDVEK
+602 SFEDVRK
-609 KCLEAG
+609 KCLEAE

-620 LSGPDQVAAEMLTY
+620 LAGPDQVAAEMLSY
-634 LAIQTNTQDS
+634 LAIKTNTQDC

-701 ANIPHDLY
+701 AKIPHDLF

-723 MKDGRGTLNLMA
+723 MQDTRGTLNLMS
-735 LLKSACSLGIYHAQ
+735 LLKSACTLGVFHAQ
-749 FNVVDKATLLKA
+749 FNVVDKETLIKA
-761 QKYPDDYRDLLV
+761 QKNPDDYRDLLV

-783 ELCPDVQNE
+783 ELCSEVQNE
-792 IINRTAQES
+792 IIDRTVQET
-801 FSGARIGGCC
+801 FSGAQVGGCC

>member
-1 MAATALAQKPVT
+1 MNSNAD
-13 EAYSYMD
+13 YMD
-20 RINKLRDRV
+20 RIKKLRDRV
-29 LKSTPTMDIENALI
+29 VNATPTMDIENALI
-43 LTESF
+43 LTQSF
-48 KKTEALPR
+48 RQTEALPR
-56 EMRKAMAFKD
+56 EMRKARAFRD
-66 VCSKK
+66 VCAQK
-71 TVTIWDHELIVG
+71 TITIWDHELIVG
-83 CSGKMARGGVLC
+83 CSGKMPRGGVLC

-117 FYISEEDKQLFKE
+117 FYISEADKKLFRQ
-130 VIKPYWQGR
+130 VIKPYWLGR

-149 PPDIVDL
+149 PKDIVDL

-176 PNYEELLRE
+176 SDYRELLAE
-185 GMNGIIS
+185 GMNGIIA
-192 YIEKKKSEYSLSKP
+192 YIEKKRTEYDLDKP
-206 NHYPRIAYLN
+206 NHYPKIAYLD
-216 AMLTAAEG
+216 AMKTAAEG
-224 IITLG
+224 MIILG
-229 RRYRDEALRMA
+229 ERYREKALEMA
-240 AQETDAL
+240 ETETDDT
-247 RREELERIAE
+247 RKQELLEIAE
-257 VFFQIPANPARTFH
+257 VFSRIPAQPAATFY

-300 YLYPYYKADIEAGRL
+300 YLYPYYKADLAAGRI
-315 TPEEAQELLDCC
+315 TPEKAQELLDCT

-334 CLFQDGI
+334 CLFQDET

-359 IDANGRDAVNE
+359 IDANGQDAVND

-391 RYNLA
+391 RYNLS
-396 KNPDSFLRKCAEC
+396 KNPDMFLKKCAEC

-442 NPCGCVETNLSGRI
+442 NPCGCVETNLAGKI
-456 RGYVSADVNLGSI
+456 RGYVSADVNLPSL

-477 LHRKS
+477 VHRKS
-482 GKMLGMDTG
+482 GKMLGIDTG
-491 DPAAFTSYEQFADAV
+491 DPTQFKTYDEFSAAV
-506 KRQIDYII
+506 KRQIDHLIK
-514 TKVVEANNILDEI
+514 KVVQANNILDEI

-548 DYTHGGTKYECGN
+548 DYTHGGTKFECGN

-575 AAVKELVYE
+575 SAVKELVFDT
-584 KKTVSMEKL
+584 KDVSMERL
-593 LHALAADFV
+593 IQAMAADFV
-602 SYEDVEK
+602 SYDDVWAR
-609 KCLEAG
+609 CLAAE

-620 LSGPDQVAAEMLTY
+620 LEGPDAVAAEMMTY
-634 LAIQTNTQDS
+634 LAVQTNTQDS

-650 AGILPVT
+650 SGILPVT
-657 AHVPLGKV
+657 AHVPLGKT
-665 VGALPSGRK
+665 VGALPSGRR

-723 MKDGRGTLNLMA
+723 MKEQRGIVNLMS
-735 LLKSACSLGIYHAQ
+735 LLKTACSLGVFHAQ
-749 FNVVDKATLLKA
+749 FNVVDKDVLIRA
-761 QKYPDDYRDLLV
+761 QKEPEKYRDLLI

-783 ELCPDVQNE
+783 ELCPAVQDE
-792 IINRTAQES
+792 IIHRTIQETLAAEKTAA
-801 FSGARIGGCC
+801 GWC

>member
-1 MAATALAQKPVT
+1 M
-13 EAYSYMD
+13 SYMD
-20 RINKLRDRV
+20 RIEKLRERV
-29 LKSTPTMDIENALI
+29 VNATPTMDIENALI

-48 KKTEALPR
+48 RKTEALPR
-56 EMRKAMAFKD
+56 ENRKAQAFKD

-83 CSGKMARGGVLC
+83 CSGKLPRGGVLC

-117 FYISEEDKQLFKE
+117 FYISEEDKKLFRQT
-130 VIKPYWQGR
+130 IKPYWLGR

-149 PPDIVDL
+149 PQDIVDL

-176 PNYEELLRE
+176 PDYRELLAE
-185 GMNGIIS
+185 GMEGIID
-192 YIEKKKSEYSLSKP
+192 YINTRKAEYDLSKP
-206 NHYPRIAYLN
+206 NHYPRIAYLD
-216 AMLTAAEG
+216 AMITAAEG
-224 IITLG
+224 MIILG
-229 RRYRDEALRMA
+229 RRYRDEALRLA
-240 AQETDAL
+240 GEESDPV
-247 RREELERIAE
+247 RRAELEEIAA
-257 VFFQIPANPARTFH
+257 VFETIPAKPATTFH
-271 EALQFVYLYHSSI
+271 EALQFVYLYHSCI

-300 YLYPYYKADIEAGRL
+300 YLYPFYEADLEAGRI
-315 TPEEAQELLDCC
+315 TPEKAQELLDCT

-334 CLFQDGI
+334 CLFQDGT

-359 IDANGRDAVNE
+359 IDKNGQDAVND

-391 RYNLA
+391 RYNLS
-396 KNPDSFLRKCAEC
+396 KNPDSFLKKCAEC

-442 NPCGCVETNLSGRI
+442 NPCGCVETNLAGKI

-477 LHRKS
+477 IHRKS
-482 GKMLGMDTG
+482 GKMLGLDTG
-491 DPAAFTSYEQFADAV
+491 DPAAFKTYDEFAAAV
-506 KRQIDYII
+506 KQQIDYII
-514 TKVVEANNILDEI
+514 NKVVEANNILDEI

-548 DYTHGGTKYECGN
+548 DYTHGGTKYPCGN
-561 GIIYDGVADFINSI
+561 GIIYDGVADFINAIS
-575 AAVKELVYE
+575 AVKELVFD
-584 KKTVSMEKL
+584 TGDISMDRL
-593 LHALAADFV
+593 IQALAADFV
-602 SYEDVEK
+602 SYEDVQK
-609 KCLEAG
+609 RCLEAE

-620 LSGPDQVAAEMLTY
+620 LDRPDGVAADMMTY
-634 LAIQTNTQDS
+634 LAVRTNTQDS

-650 AGILPVT
+650 SGILPVT
-657 AHVPLGKV
+657 AHVPLGKT
-665 VGALPSGRK
+665 VGALPSGRN

-687 GTDVNGASAVLKSV
+687 GTDLNGASSVLKSV
-701 ANIPHDLY
+701 AKIPHDLY

-723 MKDGRGTLNLMA
+723 MKEQRGIVNLMS
-735 LLKSACSLGIYHAQ
+735 LLKTACSLGVFHAQ
-749 FNVVDKATLLKA
+749 FNVVDKDILMRA
-761 QKYPDDYRDLLV
+761 QKEPEKYKDLLI

-783 ELCPDVQNE
+783 ELCPEVQDE
-792 IINRTAQES
+792 IIHRTIQDTFAGQ
-801 FSGARIGGCC
+801 RCCG

>member
-1 MAATALAQKPVT
+1 MNSHTN
-13 EAYSYMD
+13 YME
-20 RINKLRDRV
+20 RIRKLRNRV
-29 LKSTPTMDIENALI
+29 VNATPTMDIENALI
-43 LTESF
+43 LTASF
-48 KKTEALPR
+48 RQTEALPR
-56 EMRKAMAFKD
+56 EMRKAIAFKD
-66 VCSKK
+66 VCAQK
-71 TVTIWDHELIVG
+71 TITIWDHELIVG
-83 CSGKMARGGVLC
+83 CSGKIARGGVLC

-117 FYISEEDKQLFKE
+117 FYISEADKNRFRQ
-130 VIKPYWQGR
+130 VIKPYWLGR

-149 PPDIVDL
+149 PKDIVDL

-176 PNYEELLRE
+176 PDYKELLTE
-185 GMNGIIS
+185 GMNGIIAC
-192 YIEKKKSEYSLSKP
+192 IEKKKAEYDLAKP
-206 NHYPRIAYLN
+206 NHYPRIAYLD
-216 AMLTAAEG
+216 AMKTAAEG
-224 IITLG
+224 MIILG
-229 RRYRDEALRMA
+229 QRYREKALEMA
-240 AQETDAL
+240 ETETDET
-247 RREELERIAE
+247 RKQELLNIAQ
-257 VFFQIPANPARTFH
+257 VFSRIPAQPATTFY

-300 YLYPYYKADIEAGRL
+300 YLYPYYLADLAAGRI
-315 TPEEAQELLDCC
+315 TPEKAQELLDCT

-334 CLFQDGI
+334 CLFQDET

-359 IDANGRDAVNE
+359 IDANGQDAVND

-391 RYNLA
+391 RYNLS
-396 KNPDSFLRKCAEC
+396 KNPDTFLKKCAEC
-409 INTGNGFPAFHNDEV
+409 INTGNGFPAFHNDEI

-442 NPCGCVETNLSGRI
+442 NPCGCVETNLAGKI
-456 RGYVSADVNLGSI
+456 RGYVSADVNLASL

-477 LHRKS
+477 VHRKS
-482 GKMLGMDTG
+482 GKMLGIDTG
-491 DPAAFTSYEQFADAV
+491 DPTQFKTYKEFAAAV
-506 KRQIDYII
+506 KRQIDHII
-514 TKVVEANNILDEI
+514 KKVVQANNILDEI

-575 AAVKELVYE
+575 SAVKELVFDT
-584 KKTVSMEKL
+584 KDVPMERL
-593 LHALAADFV
+593 IQALAADFV
-602 SYEDVEK
+602 SYDDVWAR
-609 KCLEAG
+609 CLAAE

-620 LSGPDQVAAEMLTY
+620 LEGPDAVAAEMMTY
-634 LAIQTNTQDS
+634 LAVQTNTQDS

-650 AGILPVT
+650 SGILPVT
-657 AHVPLGKV
+657 AHVPLGKT
-665 VGALPSGRK
+665 VGALPSGRR

-701 ANIPHDLY
+701 AKIPHDLY

-723 MKDGRGTLNLMA
+723 MKEQRGIVNLMS
-735 LLKSACSLGIYHAQ
+735 LLKTTCSLGVFHAQ
-749 FNVVDKATLLKA
+749 FNVVDKEVLIKA
-761 QKYPDDYRDLLV
+761 QKEPEKYRDLLI

-783 ELCPDVQNE
+783 ELCPEVQDE
-792 IINRTAQES
+792 IIHRTIQETL
-801 FSGARIGGCC
+801 AADKTAAGCC

>member
-1 MAATALAQKPVT
+1 MATATAMAQQPQ
-13 EAYSYMD
+13 SRFYMD
-20 RINKLRDRV
+20 RIKKLRDRV
-29 LKSTPTMDIENALI
+29 INATPTMDIENALI

-48 KKTEALPR
+48 RKTEALPR
-56 EMRKAMAFKD
+56 EMRKAQAFKD
-66 VCSKK
+66 VCSRK
-71 TVTIWDHELIVG
+71 TITIWDNELIVG
-83 CSGKMARGGVLC
+83 CSGKVPRGGVLC

-117 FYISEEDKQLFKE
+117 FYISEDDKQLFKE

-139 SNFEKWEAQA
+139 SNFEKWQAQA
-149 PPDIVDL
+149 PADIVDL

-185 GMNGIIS
+185 GMEGIIA

-216 AMLTAAEG
+216 AMRTAAEG
-224 IITLG
+224 IIILG
-229 RRYRDEALRMA
+229 QRYRDEALRLA
-240 AQETDAL
+240 AQETDAQ
-247 RREELERIAE
+247 RREELETIAE
-257 VFFQIPANPARTFH
+257 VFSQIPARPARTFH

-315 TPEEAQELLDCC
+315 TPEEAQELLDCA

-334 CLFQDGI
+334 CLFQDEV

-359 IDANGRDAVNE
+359 IDANGQDAVND
-370 LSYMVI
+370 LSYLVI

-396 KNPDSFLRKCAEC
+396 KNPDAFLRKCVDC

-424 GIRMVQNKGV
+424 GIRMMQNKGV

-469 VEFVLFRG
+469 IEFVLFRG
-477 LHRKS
+477 VHRKS
-482 GKMLGMDTG
+482 GKMLSIDTG
-491 DPAAFTSYEQFADAV
+491 DPATFTSYEQFADAV
-506 KRQIDYII
+506 KRQIDYVI

-548 DYTHGGTKYECGN
+548 DYTHGGTKYPCGN

-575 AAVKELVYE
+575 SSVKELVFE
-584 KKTVSMEKL
+584 KKSVSMKKL
-593 LHALAADFV
+593 LNALAADFV
-602 SYEDVEK
+602 SYEEVQK
-609 KCLEAG
+609 KCLEAE

-620 LSGPDQVAAEMLTY
+620 LSGPDQVAAEMLSY
-634 LAIQTNTQDS
+634 LAIKTNTQDS

-701 ANIPHDLY
+701 SKIPHDLY

-723 MKDGRGTLNLMA
+723 MQDARGTLNLMA
-735 LLKSACSLGIYHAQ
+735 LLKSACTLGVFHAQ
-749 FNVVDKATLLKA
+749 FNVVDKETLIKA
-761 QKYPDDYRDLLV
+761 QKQPDEHRDLLV

-783 ELCPDVQNE
+783 ELGKDDQDE
-792 IINRTAQES
+792 IIARTVQTEAPS
-801 FSGARIGGCC
+801 TVSC

>member
-1 MAATALAQKPVT
+1 MATATAAAVKPQAQQ
-13 EAYSYMD
+13 YMD

-29 LKSTPTMDIENALI
+29 VKATPTMDIENALI

-56 EMRKAMAFKD
+56 EMRKAQAFKD

-71 TVTIWDHELIVG
+71 TITIWDHELIVG
-83 CSGKMARGGVLC
+83 CSGKVPRGGVLC
-95 ADVCWSVLDKELDTI
+95 ADVCWSVLDKELETI
-110 STRPYDP
+110 SNRPYDP
-117 FYISEEDKQLFKE
+117 FYISEEDKQSFKD

-139 SNFEKWEAQA
+139 SNFEKWQAQA
-149 PPDIVDL
+149 PADIVDL

-176 PNYEELLRE
+176 PNYEELLSE
-185 GMNGIIS
+185 GIQGIID
-192 YIEKKKSEYSLSKP
+192 YIEKKKSAYSLSKP

-216 AMLTAAEG
+216 AMRTAAEG
-224 IITLG
+224 MLILG
-229 RRYRDEALRMA
+229 KRYREEALRQA
-240 AQETDAL
+240 SEETDTQ
-247 RREELERIAE
+247 RREELEKIAE
-257 VFFQIPANPARTFH
+257 VFSQIPARPARTFY

-300 YLYPYYKADIEAGRL
+300 YLYPYYQADIEAGRL
-315 TPEEAQELLDCC
+315 TPEAAQELLDCA

-334 CLFQDGI
+334 CLFQDEV

-359 IDANGRDAVNE
+359 IDANGQDAVND
-370 LSYMVI
+370 LSYLVI

-396 KNPDSFLRKCAEC
+396 KNPDAFLRKCAEC

-424 GIRMVQNKGV
+424 GIRMMQNKGV

-456 RGYVSADVNLGSI
+456 RGYVSADVNMGSI

-482 GKMLGMDTG
+482 GKILGIDTG
-491 DPAAFTSYEQFADAV
+491 DPTTFTSYQEFADAV
-506 KRQIDYII
+506 KRQIDHII

-561 GIIYDGVADFINSI
+561 GIIYDGIADFVNSI
-575 AAVKELVYE
+575 AAVKELVFE

-593 LHALAADFV
+593 LQALAADFV
-602 SYEDVEK
+602 SYEDIQK
-609 KCLEAG
+609 KCQDAE

-620 LSGPDQVAAEMLTY
+620 LSGPDRVAAEMLSY
-634 LAIQTNTQDS
+634 LAIKTNTQDS

-701 ANIPHDLY
+701 AKIPHDLF

-723 MKDGRGTLNLMA
+723 MHDARGTLNLMA
-735 LLKSACSLGIYHAQ
+735 LLKSACSLGVFHAQ
-749 FNVVDKATLLKA
+749 FNVVDKDTLIQA

-773 RVAGYTAYFV
+773 RVAGYTAYFI

-792 IINRTAQES
+792 IIDRTVQET
-801 FSGARIGGCC
+801 FAGARIGGCC

>member
-1 MAATALAQKPVT
+1 MG
-13 EAYSYMD
+13 
-20 RINKLRDRV
+20 RIDKLRERV
-29 LKSTPTMDIENALI
+29 VNATPTMDIENALI
-43 LTESF
+43 LTQSF

-56 EMRKAMAFKD
+56 EMRKAMAFKA
-66 VCSKK
+66 VCSEK
-71 TVTIWDHELIVG
+71 TITIWDHELILG
-83 CSGKMARGGVLC
+83 CSGKVARGGVLC

-110 STRPYDP
+110 STRPFDP
-117 FYISEEDKQLFKE
+117 FYISEEDKALFRQE
-130 VIKPYWQGR
+130 IKPYWLGR

-149 PPDIVDL
+149 PRDIVDL
-156 KENAVIYIDRKA
+156 KKNAVIYIDRKA

-176 PNYEELLRE
+176 PNYEELLQE
-185 GMNGIIS
+185 GMEGIIA

-206 NHYPRIAYLN
+206 NHYPKIAYLN
-216 AMLTAAEG
+216 AMITAAQGMMVLGQRYREEAR
-224 IITLG
+224 LLASQEKDAG
-229 RRYRDEALRMA
+229 RRA
-240 AQETDAL
+240 
-247 RREELERIAE
+247 ELEQIAE
-257 VFFQIPANPARTFH
+257 VFSQIPAHPARTFH

-300 YLYPYYKADIEAGRL
+300 YLFPYYKADIEAGRL
-315 TPEEAQELLDCC
+315 TAEKAQELLDCA

-334 CLFQDGI
+334 CLFQDGV

-359 IDANGRDAVNE
+359 IDCNGQDAVNE

-396 KNPDSFLRKCAEC
+396 KNPDSFLKKCAEC

-456 RGYVSADVNLGSI
+456 RGYVSADVNMASL

-477 LHRKS
+477 IHRKS
-482 GKMLGMDTG
+482 RKMLGLDTG
-491 DPAAFTSYEQFADAV
+491 DPLLFTRYEEFSNAIKQQV
-506 KRQIDYII
+506 DYII
-514 TKVVEANNILDEI
+514 KKVVEANNILDEI

-548 DYTHGGTKYECGN
+548 DYAHGGTKYECGN

-575 AAVKELVYE
+575 AAVKELVFD
-584 KKTVSMEKL
+584 KKSVSMEQL
-593 LHALAADFV
+593 ILALEADFV
-602 SYEDVEK
+602 SYPDVHK
-609 KCLEAG
+609 KCLEAQ

-620 LSGPDQVAAEMLTY
+620 LDHPDQIAAEMMAY
-634 LAIQTNTQDS
+634 IAIQTNRQDS

-650 AGILPVT
+650 SGILPVT

-665 VGALPSGRK
+665 IGALPSGRK

-687 GTDVNGASAVLKSV
+687 GTDTNGAGSVLKSV
-701 ANIPHDLY
+701 AKIPHDLF

-714 LNMKLSPEL
+714 LNMKLSPDL
-723 MKDGRGTLNLMA
+723 MKDERGTVNLMN
-735 LLKSACSLGIYHAQ
+735 LLKSACSLGVFHAQ
-749 FNVVDKATLLKA
+749 FNVVDKEMLIKA
-761 QKYPDDYRDLLV
+761 QKFPEEHKDLLV

-783 ELCPDVQNE
+783 ELCPEVQDE
-792 IINRTAQES
+792 IINRTIQES
-801 FSGARIGGCC
+801 ITPLKAAG

>member
-1 MAATALAQKPVT
+1 MKSNAN
-13 EAYSYMD
+13 YME
-20 RINKLRDRV
+20 RIQKLRDRV
-29 LKSTPTMDIENALI
+29 VNATPTMDIENALI
-43 LTESF
+43 LTQSF
-48 KKTEALPR
+48 RQTEALPR
-56 EMRKAMAFKD
+56 EMRKARAFKD
-66 VCSKK
+66 VCAQKSI
-71 TVTIWDHELIVG
+71 TIWDHELIVG
-83 CSGKMARGGVLC
+83 CSGKIARGGVLC

-117 FYISEEDKQLFKE
+117 FYISEADKKLFRQ
-130 VIKPYWQGR
+130 VIKPYWLGR

-149 PPDIVDL
+149 PRDIVDL

-176 PNYEELLRE
+176 PDYKELLAE
-185 GMNGIIS
+185 GMNGIIA
-192 YIEKKKSEYSLSKP
+192 YIEKKRAEYDLAKP
-206 NHYPRIAYLN
+206 NHYPKIAYLD
-216 AMLTAAEG
+216 AMKTAAEG
-224 IITLG
+224 LLILG
-229 RRYRDEALRMA
+229 ERYREKALEMA
-240 AQETDAL
+240 ETETDDT
-247 RREELERIAE
+247 RKQELLDIAK
-257 VFFQIPANPARTFH
+257 VFSRIPARPATTFH

-300 YLYPYYKADIEAGRL
+300 YLYPYYKADLAAGRI
-315 TPEEAQELLDCC
+315 TPEKAQELLDCT

-334 CLFQDGI
+334 CLFQDEI

-359 IDANGRDAVNE
+359 IDANGQDAVND

-391 RYNLA
+391 RYNLS
-396 KNPDSFLRKCAEC
+396 KNPDAFLKKCAEC

-442 NPCGCVETNLSGRI
+442 NPCGCVETNVAGKI
-456 RGYVSADVNLGSI
+456 RGYVSADVNLASL

-477 LHRKS
+477 VHRKS
-482 GKMLGMDTG
+482 GKMLGIDTG
-491 DPAAFTSYEQFADAV
+491 DPTQFKTYAEFAGAV
-506 KRQIDYII
+506 KQQIDHII
-514 TKVVEANNILDEI
+514 NKVVQANNILDEI

-548 DYTHGGTKYECGN
+548 DYTHGGTKYDCGN

-575 AAVKELVYE
+575 SAVKELVFDT
-584 KKTVSMEKL
+584 KDVSMERL
-593 LHALAADFV
+593 IQALAADFV
-602 SYEDVEK
+602 SYDDVWAR
-609 KCLEAG
+609 CLAAE

-620 LSGPDQVAAEMLTY
+620 LEGPDAVAADMMTY
-634 LAIQTNTQDS
+634 LAVQTNTKDS

-650 AGILPVT
+650 SGILPVT
-657 AHVPLGKV
+657 AHVPLGKTI
-665 VGALPSGRK
+665 GALPSGRR

-701 ANIPHDLY
+701 AKIPHDLY

-723 MKDGRGTLNLMA
+723 MKKERGMVHLMS
-735 LLKSACSLGIYHAQ
+735 LLKTACSLGVFHAQ
-749 FNVVDKATLLKA
+749 FNVVDKEVLIKA
-761 QKYPDDYRDLLV
+761 QKEPEKYRDLLI

-783 ELCPDVQNE
+783 ELCPEVQDE
-792 IINRTAQES
+792 IIHRTIQET
-801 FSGARIGGCC
+801 FTPEKTAAGCC

>member
-1 MAATALAQKPVT
+1 MATATALAQQT
-13 EAYSYMD
+13 RIRSYMD
-20 RINKLRDRV
+20 RINKLRERV
-29 LKSTPTMDIENALI
+29 LKATPTMDIENAVI

-56 EMRKAMAFKD
+56 EMRKAQAFKD
-66 VCSKK
+66 VCSRK
-71 TVTIWDHELIVG
+71 TITIWDHELIVG
-83 CSGKMARGGVLC
+83 CSGKVPRGGVLC

-117 FYISEEDKQLFKE
+117 FYISDDDKKLFKD

-139 SNFEKWEAQA
+139 SNFEKWQAQA
-149 PPDIVDL
+149 PADIVDL

-185 GMNGIIS
+185 GMDGIIA

-216 AMLTAAEG
+216 AMRTAAEG
-224 IITLG
+224 IIILG
-229 RRYRDEALRMA
+229 RRYRDEALRLA
-240 AQETDAL
+240 ARETDDQ
-247 RREELERIAE
+247 RREELEAIAE
-257 VFFQIPANPARTFH
+257 VFSQIPARPARTFH

-300 YLYPYYKADIEAGRL
+300 YLYPYYQADIEAGRL
-315 TPEEAQELLDCC
+315 TPEEAQELLDCA

-334 CLFQDGI
+334 CLFQDEV

-359 IDANGRDAVNE
+359 IDANGQDAVNE

-456 RGYVSADVNLGSI
+456 RGYVSADVNMGSI

-482 GKMLGMDTG
+482 GKVLGIDTG
-491 DPAAFTSYEQFADAV
+491 DPTKFSSYAEFADAV
-506 KRQIDYII
+506 KRQIDHII

-561 GIIYDGVADFINSI
+561 GIIYDGIADFINSI
-575 AAVKELVYE
+575 AAVKELVFE
-584 KKTVSMEKL
+584 KQTVSMEKL

-602 SYEDVEK
+602 SYEDVQK
-609 KCLEAG
+609 KCLEAE

-620 LSGPDQVAAEMLTY
+620 LTGPDQVAAEMLTY
-634 LAIQTNTQDS
+634 LAIKTNTQDS

-701 ANIPHDLY
+701 AKIPHDLF

-723 MKDGRGTLNLMA
+723 MQDARGTLNLMS
-735 LLKSACSLGIYHAQ
+735 LLKSACSLGVFHAQ
-749 FNVVDKATLLKA
+749 FNVVNRETLIKA
-761 QKYPDDYRDLLV
+761 QKHPDDYRDLLV

-792 IINRTAQES
+792 IIDRTVQES

>member
-1 MAATALAQKPVT
+1 MGTENQTA
-13 EAYSYMD
+13 SYMD

-29 LKSTPTMDIENALI
+29 VNATPTMDIENALI
-43 LTESF
+43 LTKSF

-56 EMRKAMAFKD
+56 EMRKAQAFKD
-66 VCSKK
+66 VCSEK
-71 TVTIWDHELIVG
+71 TITIWDNELIVG

-95 ADVCWSVLDKELDTI
+95 ADVCWSVLDKELETI
-110 STRPYDP
+110 SNRPYDP
-117 FYISEEDKQLFKE
+117 FYISEEDKKLFKE
-130 VIKPYWQGR
+130 EIKPYWLGR

-149 PPDIVDL
+149 PQDIVDL

-176 PNYEELLRE
+176 PAYDELLRD
-185 GMNGIIS
+185 GMDGIIA
-192 YIEKKKSEYSLSKP
+192 YIEQKKSEYDLSKP

-216 AMLTAAEG
+216 AMITAAEG
-224 IITLG
+224 MKILG
-229 RRYRDEALRMA
+229 ERYREEALRMA
-240 AQETDAL
+240 ALESDET
-247 RREELERIAE
+247 RRGELEKIAK
-257 VFFQIPANPARTFH
+257 VFSQIPARPARNFH
-271 EALQFVYLYHSSI
+271 EAIQFVYLYHSSI

-300 YLYPYYKADIEAGRL
+300 YLYPFYKADLEAGQI
-315 TPEEAQELLDCC
+315 TPEEAQEFFCC
-327 WIKLAEP
+327 TWVKLAEP
-334 CLFQDGI
+334 CLFQDGV

-359 IDANGRDAVNE
+359 IDKFGQDAVND

-396 KNPDSFLRKCAEC
+396 KNPDSFLRKCADC
-409 INTGNGFPAFHNDEV
+409 INTGNGFPAFHNDEI
-424 GIRMVQNKGV
+424 GIRMMQNKGV

-456 RGYVSADVNLGSI
+456 RGYVSADVNLGST
-469 VEFVLFRG
+469 VEFIMNRG
-477 LHRKS
+477 VHRKS
-482 GKMLGMDTG
+482 GKKLGLDTG
-491 DPAAFTSYEQFADAV
+491 DPRNFTTYQEFLYAAKQ
-506 KRQIDYII
+506 QIDYII
-514 TKVVEANNILDEI
+514 KKVVEANNVLDEV

-535 ISLSFR
+535 ISLTFR

-548 DYTHGGTKYECGN
+548 DYTHGGTKYKCGN
-561 GIIYDGVADFINSI
+561 GIIYDGIADFINSI
-575 AAVKELVYE
+575 AAVKELVFD
-584 KKTVSMEKL
+584 KKSVTMDEL
-593 LHALAADFV
+593 IQALDADF
-602 SYEDVEK
+602 EGFEAIQK
-609 KCLEAG
+609 KCLDAE

-620 LSGPDQVAAEMLTY
+620 LDNPDQVAAELMTY
-634 LAIQTNTQDS
+634 IAVNTNSQDS

-650 AGILPVT
+650 SGVLPVT

-701 ANIPHDLY
+701 AKIPHDLFS
-709 ASGTL
+709 SGTL
-714 LNMKLSPEL
+714 LNMKLSSEL
-723 MKDGRGTLNLMA
+723 MKDERGLANLMS
-735 LLKSACSLGIYHAQ
+735 LLKSACSLGVFHAQ
-749 FNVVDKATLLKA
+749 FNVVDKKVLMEA
-761 QKYPDDYRDLLV
+761 QKRPEEYKDLLI

-783 ELCPDVQNE
+783 ELCPEVQDE
-792 IINRTAQES
+792 IIHRTVQEE
-801 FSGARIGGCC
+801 FVPAKAGGCC

>member
-1 MAATALAQKPVT
+1 MGTENQTA
-13 EAYSYMD
+13 SYMD

-29 LKSTPTMDIENALI
+29 INATPTMDIENALI
-43 LTESF
+43 LTKSF

-56 EMRKAMAFKD
+56 EMRKAQAFKD
-66 VCSKK
+66 VCAEK
-71 TVTIWDHELIVG
+71 TVTIWDNELIVG

-110 STRPYDP
+110 SNRPYDP
-117 FYISEEDKQLFKE
+117 FYISEEDKKLFRE
-130 VIKPYWQGR
+130 EIKPYWLGR

-149 PPDIVDL
+149 PQDIVDL

-176 PNYEELLRE
+176 PDYEELLSE
-185 GMNGIIS
+185 GMDGIIA
-192 YIEKKKSEYSLSKP
+192 YIEQKKSEYDLSKP
-206 NHYPRIAYLN
+206 NHYPKIAYLN
-216 AMLTAAEG
+216 AMITAAEG
-224 IITLG
+224 MKILG
-229 RRYRDEALRMA
+229 ERYRQEALRLA
-240 AQETDAL
+240 ALETDDT
-247 RREELERIAE
+247 RRGELEAVAQ
-257 VFFQIPANPARTFH
+257 VFSRIPARPARTFH
-271 EALQFVYLYHSSI
+271 EAIQFVYLYHSSI

-300 YLYPYYKADIEAGRL
+300 YLYPYYKADLEAGRI
-315 TPEEAQELLDCC
+315 TPEQAQELFCC
-327 WIKLAEP
+327 TWVKLAEP
-334 CLFQDGI
+334 CLFQDGV

-359 IDANGRDAVNE
+359 IDKFGQDAVND

-396 KNPDSFLRKCAEC
+396 KNPDSFLRKCADC
-409 INTGNGFPAFHNDEV
+409 INTGNGFPAFHNDEI
-424 GIRMVQNKGV
+424 GIRMMQNKGV

-469 VEFVLFRG
+469 VEFIMNRG
-477 LHRKS
+477 VHRKS
-482 GKMLGMDTG
+482 GKKLGLDTG
-491 DPAAFTSYEQFADAV
+491 DPRSFTTYQEFADAA
-506 KRQIDYII
+506 KKQIDYII
-514 TKVVEANNILDEI
+514 KKVVEANNVLDEV

-535 ISLSFR
+535 ISLTFR

-548 DYTHGGTKYECGN
+548 DYAHGGTKYECGN
-561 GIIYDGVADFINSI
+561 GIIYDGIADFINSI
-575 AAVKELVYE
+575 AAVKELVFD
-584 KKTVSMEKL
+584 KKMVTMDEL
-593 LHALAADFV
+593 IQALDADFV
-602 SYEDVEK
+602 GFEAIQK
-609 KCLEAG
+609 KCLDAE

-620 LSGPDQVAAEMLTY
+620 LDNPDRVAAEMMTHI
-634 LAIQTNTQDS
+634 AVNTNKQDS

-650 AGILPVT
+650 SGVLPVT

-701 ANIPHDLY
+701 AKIPHDLFS
-709 ASGTL
+709 SGTL
-714 LNMKLSPEL
+714 LNMKLSNEL
-723 MKDGRGTLNLMA
+723 MKDERGPVNLMS
-735 LLKSACSLGIYHAQ
+735 LLKSACSLGVFHAQ
-749 FNVVDKATLLKA
+749 FNVVDKKVLMDA
-761 QKYPDDYRDLLV
+761 QKHPEQHKDLLI

-783 ELCPDVQNE
+783 ELCPEVQDE
-792 IINRTAQES
+792 IIHRTVQEE
-801 FSGARIGGCC
+801 FVPAKAGGCC

>member
-1 MAATALAQKPVT
+1 MVSKIKNI
-13 EAYSYMD
+13 SYLD
-20 RINKLRDRV
+20 RINKLRQRV
-29 LKSTPTMDIENALI
+29 INSTPTMDIENALI
-43 LTESF
+43 LTQSF
-48 KKTEALPR
+48 KNTEALPR
-56 EMRKAMAFKD
+56 EMRKAKAFKE

-71 TVTIWDHELIVG
+71 TITIWDHELILG
-83 CSGKMARGGVLC
+83 CSGKVARGGVLC

-117 FYISEEDKQLFKE
+117 FYISEEDKTLFKQE
-130 VIKPYWQGR
+130 IKPYWLGR

-149 PPDIVDL
+149 PRDIVDL

-176 PNYEELLRE
+176 PDYDELLRE
-185 GMNGIIS
+185 GMEGIIS
-192 YIEKKKSEYSLSKP
+192 YIEKKKSEYSLSTP
-206 NHYPRIAYLN
+206 NHYPKIAYLN
-216 AMLTAAEG
+216 AMITAAQG
-224 IITLG
+224 MIILG
-229 RRYRDEALRMA
+229 QRYHEEALRLA
-240 AQETDAL
+240 AQEKNGF
-247 RREELERIAE
+247 RRAELEQIAD
-257 VFFQIPANPARTFH
+257 VFLQIPARPARTFH

-300 YLYPYYKADIEAGRL
+300 YLYPYYKSDIEAGRL
-315 TPEEAQELLDCC
+315 TSEKAQELLDCT
-327 WIKLAEP
+327 WVKLAEP
-334 CLFQDGI
+334 CLFQDGV

-359 IDANGRDAVNE
+359 IDSNGQDAVNE

-396 KNPDSFLRKCAEC
+396 KNPDSFLKKCAEC
-409 INTGNGFPAFHNDEV
+409 IKTGNGFPAFHNDDI

-456 RGYVSADVNLGSI
+456 RGYVSSDVNLASL

-477 LHRKS
+477 IHRKS
-482 GKMLGMDTG
+482 GKLLGIDTG
-491 DPAAFTSYEQFADAV
+491 DPLLFTSYKEFSNAIKQQVDH
-506 KRQIDYII
+506 II
-514 TKVVEANNILDEI
+514 KKVVEANNILDEI

-535 ISLSFR
+535 ISLGFR

-548 DYTHGGTKYECGN
+548 DYAHGGTKYECGN

-575 AAVKELVYE
+575 SAVKELVFDQ
-584 KKTVSMEKL
+584 KSVSMEYL
-593 LHALAADFV
+593 IQALAANFV
-602 SYEDVEK
+602 SYQDVHK
-609 KCLEAG
+609 KCLEAQ

-620 LSGPDQVAAEMLTY
+620 LSHPDQVAGEMMAY
-634 LAIQTNTQDS
+634 LAIQTNIQDS

-665 VGALPSGRK
+665 IGALPSGRK

-687 GTDVNGASAVLKSV
+687 GTDFNGAGAVLKSV
-701 ANIPHDLY
+701 AKIPHDLF

-714 LNMKLSPEL
+714 LNMKLSPDL
-723 MKDGRGTLNLMA
+723 MKDERGTVHLMN
-735 LLKSACSLGIYHAQ
+735 LLKSTCSLGVFHAQ
-749 FNVVDKATLLKA
+749 FNVVDKEMLIKA
-761 QKYPDDYRDLLV
+761 QKFPEEHKDLLV

-783 ELCPDVQNE
+783 ELCPEVQDE
-792 IINRTAQES
+792 IINRTIQES
-801 FSGARIGGCC
+801 ITPLKAVGSC

>member
-1 MAATALAQKPVT
+1 MNSHTN
-13 EAYSYMD
+13 YME
-20 RINKLRDRV
+20 RIRKLRNRV
-29 LKSTPTMDIENALI
+29 VNATPTMDIENALI
-43 LTESF
+43 LTASF
-48 KKTEALPR
+48 RQTEALPR
-56 EMRKAMAFKD
+56 EMRKAIAFKD
-66 VCSKK
+66 VCAQK
-71 TVTIWDHELIVG
+71 TITIWDHELIVG
-83 CSGKMARGGVLC
+83 CSGKIARGGVLC

-117 FYISEEDKQLFKE
+117 FYISEADKNRFRQ
-130 VIKPYWQGR
+130 VIKPYWLGR

-149 PPDIVDL
+149 PKDIVDL

-176 PNYEELLRE
+176 PDYKELLTE
-185 GMNGIIS
+185 GMNGIIAC
-192 YIEKKKSEYSLSKP
+192 IEKKKAEYDLAKP
-206 NHYPRIAYLN
+206 NHYPRIAYLD
-216 AMLTAAEG
+216 AMKTAAEG
-224 IITLG
+224 MIILG
-229 RRYRDEALRMA
+229 QRYREKALEMA
-240 AQETDAL
+240 ETETDET
-247 RREELERIAE
+247 RKQELLNIAQ
-257 VFFQIPANPARTFH
+257 VFSRIPAQPATTFY

-300 YLYPYYKADIEAGRL
+300 YLYPYYLADLAAGRI
-315 TPEEAQELLDCC
+315 TPEKAQELLDCT

-334 CLFQDGI
+334 CLFQDET

-359 IDANGRDAVNE
+359 IDANGQDAVND

-391 RYNLA
+391 RYNLS
-396 KNPDSFLRKCAEC
+396 KNPDTFLKKCAEC
-409 INTGNGFPAFHNDEV
+409 INTGNGFPAFHNDEI

-442 NPCGCVETNLSGRI
+442 NPCGCVETNLAGKI
-456 RGYVSADVNLGSI
+456 RGYVSADVNLASL

-477 LHRKS
+477 VHRKS
-482 GKMLGMDTG
+482 GKMLGIDTG
-491 DPAAFTSYEQFADAV
+491 NPTQFKTYKEFAAAV
-506 KRQIDYII
+506 KRQIDHII
-514 TKVVEANNILDEI
+514 KKVVQANNILDEI

-575 AAVKELVYE
+575 SAVKELVFDT
-584 KKTVSMEKL
+584 KDVPMERL
-593 LHALAADFV
+593 IQALAADFV
-602 SYEDVEK
+602 SYDDVWAR
-609 KCLEAG
+609 CLAAE

-620 LSGPDQVAAEMLTY
+620 LEGPDAVAAEMMTY
-634 LAIQTNTQDS
+634 LAVQTNTQDS

-650 AGILPVT
+650 SGILPVT
-657 AHVPLGKV
+657 AHVPLGKT
-665 VGALPSGRK
+665 VGALPSGRR

-701 ANIPHDLY
+701 AKIPHDLY

-723 MKDGRGTLNLMA
+723 MKEQRGIVNLMS
-735 LLKSACSLGIYHAQ
+735 LLKTTCSLGVFHAQ
-749 FNVVDKATLLKA
+749 FNVVDKEVLIKA
-761 QKYPDDYRDLLV
+761 QKEPEKYRDLLI

-783 ELCPDVQNE
+783 ELCPEVQDE
-792 IINRTAQES
+792 IIHRTIQETL
-801 FSGARIGGCC
+801 AADKTAAGCC